1 MKTIV
6 CKFGGT
12 STADGDAAK
21 RVLQIA
27 EANAARRYI
36 VVSAPG
42 KRFAGDIKITDLL
55 YSAAAAAKAR
65 RANEY
70 GKIYA
75 KVRGRFL
82 EIARDT
88 GADERFVSEIK
99 AEIEETEE
107 KIYLGASEAFAASR
121 GEVLAAK
128 IFSHLLGAP
137 YIGAEELISFSKD
150 GKLDKTTFERVRVRL
165 SGVNRA
171 VIPGFYGRGADG
183 KIHTFPRGGGD
194 VTGAVIARGVRADL
208 YENWTDVS
216 GVYAGDPRKNRG
228 ATALPFLTYRE
239 FAALQ
244 GASVLHEKAAA
255 VAGEAG
261 IPIRILNTFRPED
274 QGTTIAFAPA
284 KT

>member
-1 MKTIV
+1 METIV

-12 STADGDAAK
+12 STADGGAAK
-21 RVLQIA
+21 RVMQIA

-65 RANEY
+65 RAKEY
-70 GKIYA
+70 RKIYA

-88 GADERFVSEIK
+88 GADERFLSDLK

-128 IFSHLLGAP
+128 IFSRLIGAP
-137 YIGAEELISFSKD
+137 YIGAEELISFSED
-150 GKLDKTTFERVRVRL
+150 GTLDKTTFDKVQARL
-165 SGVNRA
+165 SGVGRA

-194 VTGAVIARGVRADL
+194 ITGAVIARGVRADL

-216 GVYAGDPRKNRG
+216 GVYAGDPKKNRG
-228 ATALPFLTYRE
+228 AAALPFLTYRE